1 MHLFRIRLLIA
12 AALAACGEASDP
24 TQLPPPP
31 PPPPPPAGT
40 TVVVNTAVR
49 HQTMT
54 GWQANEQAG
63 HYEPG
68 WQQWRNEVLDRATA
82 DGINRIRVDVRSGW
96 ESPRDAFSEWLAGLI
111 SNSEWRCRRYATDN
125 DNTNPGVI
133 DMSRFSFGE
142 LDTAMVRVVIPFRQ
156 RLQARGEVLG
166 LTMTYVAFTGQSCGG
181 EYHHTDAAEYA
192 EFAVAVM
199 NHLRDRFGVVPDTWE
214 VINEPDNTGGIWSVA
229 RIEAA
234 LIALDSRLRQ
244 AGYQVAIIAPS
255 HSSATQALTFAQTLL
270 ASSAASVI
278 DQIGYHRYDGP
289 SEATVRALGDAAK
302 ARGISTAMTEHI
314 GSGIDNLITDLTL
327 GQASS
332 WEQFSLAFPGTD
344 NGAHYYTIVGTAVET
359 GSLTKYLR
367 HYFRHVRRG
376 AVRVDATSTSSDI
389 VPVAFRNTNGRVTV
403 VMKYNSAGT
412 YTVGGLP
419 PGRYGIGFESEA
431 ASDGTLPDVT
441 VGSDGVA
448 TLTLQSRGVVVL
460 YGRSG

>member
-1 MHLFRIRLLIA
+1 MHLAHTCLLVFA
-12 AALAACGEASDP
+12 AGVIACGDASDP
-24 TQLPPPP
+24 VQVPPPP
-31 PPPPPPAGT
+31 PSGT
-40 TVVVNTAVR
+40 TVVVNLAVR

-68 WQQWRNEVLDRATA
+68 WAQWRDEVLDRATA

-96 ESPRDAFSEWLAGLI
+96 ENPRDSFSEWLSGSI
-111 SNSEWRCRRYATDN
+111 TDSEWRCRRYATVN

-142 LDTAMVRVVIPFRQ
+142 LDTAMVRVVVPFRQ

-166 LTMTYVAFTGQSCGG
+166 LTMTYVAFTSQTCGGG
-181 EYHHTDAAEYA
+181 EYHHTEPAEYA

-214 VINEPDNTGGIWSVA
+214 VINEPDNTVGVWSVA
-229 RIEAA
+229 RIQAA
-234 LIALDSRLRQ
+234 LIALDSRLTQ
-244 AGYQVAIIAPS
+244 AGYQTAIIAPS
-255 HSSATQALTFAQTLL
+255 YSSAAQALNSAQTLL
-270 ASSAASVI
+270 ASPAAGVI

-289 SEATVRALGDAAK
+289 NEATVHALGNAAA

-314 GSGIDNLITDLTL
+314 ASGFDDLITDVTI
-327 GQASS
+327 GRASS

-344 NGAHYYTIVGTAVET
+344 NGAHYYYIAGSTVVT
-359 GSLTKYLR
+359 GERTKYLR

-376 AVRVDATSTSSDI
+376 AVRVDATSISPEI
-389 VPVAFRNTNGRVTV
+389 VPVAFRNTNGRVAV
-403 VMKYNSAGT
+403 VMKYNSAGR

-431 ASDGTLPDVT
+431 TSDGTLPDVT
-441 VGSDGVA
+441 VSSDGVA
-448 TLTLQSRGVVVL
+448 TLELQSRGVVVI